1 MLEELA
7 RTMRTTNLIAALVVG
22 LWLLP
27 AGAEEPWLE
36 YHWYSEKIV
45 DRDPTPRLRIYA
57 DGEAWIY
64 RPAYFRDPGL
74 FSIRLTAEDMDPLL
88 AAFTDAVLHDADLDA
103 VAEQLA
109 ATKVKGNRYF
119 YTSDATITRIVFR
132 PAHAPG
138 VIDKSLAVREWRWKN
153 LVTDAE
159 RHPGIEVLEQLVRM
173 QSELE
178 ALARRA
184 GERLGPATPVESLR

>member
-1 MLEELA
+1 
-7 RTMRTTNLIAALVVG
+7 MRTTNLIAALFVG

-27 AGAEEPWLE
+27 AAAEEPWLE
-36 YHWYSEKIV
+36 FYWYSEKIV
-45 DRDPTPRLRIYA
+45 NRDPTPRLRIYA

-74 FSIRLTAEDMDPLL
+74 FAIRLAAEDINALLDALTDPALL
-88 AAFTDAVLHDADLDA
+88 DADLDA
-103 VAEQLA
+103 LAERMA
-109 ATKVKGNRYF
+109 ATKAKDDRYF

-138 VIDKSLAVREWRWKN
+138 AISKSVAVREWRWKN

-159 RHPGIEVLEQLVRM
+159 RHPGIDVLERLVDV
-173 QSELE
+173 QSELQ
-178 ALARRA
+178 ALARRP
-184 GERLGPATPVESLR
+184 GERLGPARPVEALQ